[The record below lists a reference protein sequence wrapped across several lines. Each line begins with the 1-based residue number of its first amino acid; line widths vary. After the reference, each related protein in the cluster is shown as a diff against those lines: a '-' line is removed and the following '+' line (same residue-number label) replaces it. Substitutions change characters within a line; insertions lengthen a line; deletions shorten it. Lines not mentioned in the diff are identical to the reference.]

1 MTTYTVTTPSQGE
14 QRIVIKQPPFD
25 KVGLYLSGGLDS
37 ALLLE
42 LYAREKVNVTPYYID
57 RKEPLAHLY
66 HESAIKIIDKVNQT
80 HGLNLELVDFE
91 IPMDTDIMGHFIK
104 GREILGDRV
113 ECMIVGDNIPPP
125 SDITTGTTI
134 PWRLPVSQQFDY
146 PEWELPFLHVDK
158 SYIIKLMLDLNCE
171 WILDFSRTC
180 AEDEILYNP
189 NLDDQILR
197 CNVCYCCKEREWAFN
212 ILGETDTG
220 L

>member
-1 MTTYTVTTPSQGE
+1 MTTYTVTTPTQGE
-14 QRIVIKQPPFD
+14 QKIVIRQPPFD
-25 KVGLYLSGGLDS
+25 KIGLFLSGGLDS

-66 HESAIKIIDKVNQT
+66 HESALRIVDKVNQT
-80 HGLNLELVDFE
+80 HNLNLELVDFE
-91 IPMDTDIMGHFIK
+91 IPMDTDIMGHLIK
-104 GREILGDRV
+104 GKEILGDKV

-146 PEWELPFLHVDK
+146 PEWELPFLHLDK

-171 WILDFSRTC
+171 WILDLSRTC
-180 AEDEILYNP
+180 AEDLSIYDPELI
-189 NLDDQILR
+189 DQRLR
-197 CNVCYCCKEREWAFN
+197 CNICYCCVEREWAFN
-212 ILGETDTG
+212 ILGKTDTG

>member
-91 IPMDTDIMGHFIK
+91 NPMDTDIMGHFIK

-171 WILDFSRTC
+171 WILDFSRSC
-180 AEDEILYNP
+180 AEDETLYNP

>member
-113 ECMIVGDNIPPP
+113 E
-125 SDITTGTTI
+125 
-134 PWRLPVSQQFDY
+134 
-146 PEWELPFLHVDK
+146 FL
-158 SYIIKLMLDLNCE
+158 
-171 WILDFSRTC
+171 ILDIGGKVF
-180 AEDEILYNP
+180 
-189 NLDDQILR
+189 
-197 CNVCYCCKEREWAFN
+197 KF
-212 ILGETDTG
+212 LGH